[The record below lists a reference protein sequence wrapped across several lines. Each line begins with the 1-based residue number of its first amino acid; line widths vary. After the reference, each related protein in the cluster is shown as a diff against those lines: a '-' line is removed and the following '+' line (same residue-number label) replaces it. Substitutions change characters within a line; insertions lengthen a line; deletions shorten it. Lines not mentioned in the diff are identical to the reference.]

1 MEKAAEQNLIDPA
14 HKKNFD
20 FIDAIRCLAMIGIVM
35 EHSVYNGTYIFEG
48 FPPKHMLYICLIQ
61 ISKFGTIAFFV
72 LAGFLLGDK
81 FTSYSSWQ
89 YFKRR
94 LSSTFMPWLIWSL
107 VLLVAILAQRYIA
120 LHKSGDEFHFVPEL
134 ISKIELVYLYTN
146 YWFIINFMFCIAILL
161 CFKKYLYSF
170 WLGFSLLV
178 FSLIYSIN
186 VYFEWFIPSHT
197 IAIFGFIFY
206 LWLGAICN
214 HYWNQLEQ
222 FFRKT
227 NILIFVCLFLI
238 TFIWAVFDIARL
250 MNARSVDPYNTLRLS
265 NIFYSLATLALLL
278 KIRNFNFTKIIKPRQ
293 TTFGIYLI
301 HYIFVV
307 SLLPEIFRP
316 FHLVPFQEMSV
327 PFMLLYIF
335 IRFIIVYGLS
345 LATIWL
351 LNKTKLRWIVA
362 L

>member
-1 MEKAAEQNLIDPA
+1 MSTNEQDLLAVPA
-14 HKKNFD
+14 KKNFA

-35 EHSVYNGTYIFEG
+35 EHSVYNGTYIFDG
-48 FPPKHMLYICLIQ
+48 FPPKHILYICLIQ
-61 ISKFGTIAFFV
+61 LSKFGTIAFFV

-94 LSSTFMPWLIWSL
+94 IANTFLPWLIWSL
-107 VLLVAILAQRYIA
+107 ILLVSLLTQLYVISL
-120 LHKSGDEFHFVPEL
+120 KSGEIFEFLPEL
-134 ISKIELVYLYTN
+134 TSKIKIVYLYTN

-161 CFKKYLYSF
+161 CFKKHLYSL
-170 WLGFSLLV
+170 WLGALLFV

-214 HYWNQLEQ
+214 HYWDQLEN
-222 FFRKT
+222 FFHKT
-227 NILIFVCLFLI
+227 AIIVFVFLFLI
-238 TFIWAVFDIARL
+238 TFIWAVFDTTQL
-250 MNARSVDPYNTLRLS
+250 MGAKSVDPYNTLRLS
-265 NIFYSLATLALLL
+265 NIFYSIATLGLLF
-278 KIRNFNFTKIIKPRQ
+278 KIRNFNFTKLVKPRK

-301 HYIFVV
+301 HYILIV

-316 FHLVPFQEMSV
+316 FHLIPFQEMSI
-327 PFMLLYIF
+327 PFMLFYVF
-335 IRFIIVYGLS
+335 IRFSIVYGLS
-345 LATIWL
+345 LTIIWL